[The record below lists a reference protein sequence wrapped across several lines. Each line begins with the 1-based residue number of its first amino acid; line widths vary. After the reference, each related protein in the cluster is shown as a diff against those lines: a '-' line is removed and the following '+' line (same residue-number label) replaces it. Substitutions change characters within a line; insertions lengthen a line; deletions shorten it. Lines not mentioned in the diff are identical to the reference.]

1 MSGFA
6 MFARKETREILR
18 TWRIWVLPGILA
30 FFALTGPPMA
40 RYTREIV
47 TTFAGDQLGGITLP
61 EPTYLDAYAQW
72 AKNLT
77 QIAVFVIVIIYG
89 GIVSAETRSGTA
101 VLVLTKPVSRTGFV
115 VVKALVN
122 AAFVTLLAVLGA
134 AVTWAMTALM
144 FGPAPAGPL
153 LAATG
158 AWVVLGIVAVAG
170 MTLLSVLIRSAAG
183 AAGAGLGVF
192 VLAGIAAVW
201 RPLGEYTPAGL
212 PGIPGR
218 LAAGEAVAWV
228 WPVVG
233 GLLLA
238 VALVAAAAA
247 IFRRTEL

>member
-1 MSGFA
+1 ML
-6 MFARKETREILR
+6 ARKEAREIAR

-40 RYTREIV
+40 RYTPEIV
-47 TTFAGDQLGGITLP
+47 TRFAGDQLAGLTLP

-89 GIVSAETRSGTA
+89 GILSSEVRSGTA

-122 AAFVTLLAVLGA
+122 AAFLAALAVAGT
-134 AVTWAMTALM
+134 AVTWAMTLAM
-144 FGPAPAGPL
+144 FGSAPPGAL
-153 LAATG
+153 LAASG
-158 AWVVLGIVAVAG
+158 AWVVLGVVVVAG
-170 MTLLSVLIRSAAG
+170 MTLLSAVIRSAAG

-212 PGIPGR
+212 PGLPGR
-218 LAAGEAVAWV
+218 LAAGEAVAWQ
-228 WPVVG
+228 WPVATGVV
-233 GLLLA
+233 LA
-238 VALVAAAAA
+238 LALVAAAVAV
-247 IFRRTEL
+247 FRRTEL